1 LFEND
6 IVTLNEEGMRIL
18 LNEELTLK
26 ANILLKLI
34 NIYRARIIKIENDGY
49 ARVTILGDN
58 YPKDMFE
65 ENNFGVPM
73 SILKVVE
80 VDDGFAEKSFYLRRN
95 LR

>member
-49 ARVTILGDN
+49 VRITILGDN